1 MSLDTLSV
9 SSAPTAMHQ
18 LRAATRPAHAGVEA
32 ALPLLD
38 PGLTRERYIR
48 VVQAF
53 HSFYAVLEPRIVDAA
68 TIHAA
73 ALGLADRAKLPLL
86 ARDLAALAVEPM
98 RSRESVRLPD
108 IRTPSH
114 ALGAL
119 YVIEGATLGG
129 QIIRKHLRDR
139 LGIEATTGAAFFTG
153 YGEAT
158 RTMWSRFADHVDRV
172 ADLDPE
178 ADIAAAI
185 AAAIETFHTM
195 TQWFD
200 TTLAVS

>member
-1 MSLDTLSV
+1 MALYTLSV
-9 SSAPTAMHQ
+9 TSTPTAMGQ
-18 LRAATRPAHAGVEA
+18 LRAGTRRAHAGVEA

-38 PGLTRERYIR
+38 PALTRGRYIR

-53 HSFYAVLEPRIVDAA
+53 HSFYAVLEPRIADAA
-68 TIHAA
+68 TSYATT
-73 ALGLADRAKLPLL
+73 LKLADRAKRPLL
-86 ARDLAALAVEPM
+86 ARDLAALAVEPLP
-98 RSRESVRLPD
+98 SREDVRMPD

-139 LGIEATTGAAFFTG
+139 LGIEAATGAAFFTG

-158 RTMWSRFADHVDRV
+158 RTMCRGSPSTSIGAPSSTSQPPSQLRSRPFKR
-172 ADLDPE
+172 
-178 ADIAAAI
+178 
-185 AAAIETFHTM
+185 
-195 TQWFD
+195 
-200 TTLAVS
+200 